1 MTKVSYKI
9 FSMPKQTFINLPKEK
24 KENILKEAM
33 LEFGHY
39 GFDLASIQR
48 ITEQSGISRG
58 SFYQYFEDKADIFG
72 EVLIEISARKMKY
85 LEPVLE
91 SEEEYGLF
99 ELIEK
104 LVKQAVQFGIED
116 PLAFQIGKDLFTS
129 KTLNMKEFLESM
141 KEEVYKRNHIS
152 PESLYMKAIENS
164 IERGEI
170 STKHT
175 IEMILFYAQGMIDK
189 MSELYWH
196 QMTSDSKPGNE
207 DKVISDMLSILKY
220 GLSSSN
226 KTS

>member
-1 MTKVSYKI
+1 
-9 FSMPKQTFINLPKEK
+9 MPKQTFINLPKK
-24 KENILKEAM
+24 KKDNILNEAM

-48 ITEQSGISRG
+48 IIEQSGISRG

-91 SEEEYGLF
+91 SKEEYGLF

-104 LVKQAVQFGIED
+104 LVMQAVEFGMDD
-116 PLAFQIGKDLFTS
+116 PLAFQIGKDLLTS
-129 KTLNMKEFLESM
+129 KTLNVKEFMISL
-141 KEEVYKRNHIS
+141 KEEIYKKNHIC
-152 PESLYMKAIENS
+152 PESLYLKAIENS
-164 IERGEI
+164 IKRGEI
-170 STKHT
+170 STKYS
-175 IEMILFYAQGMIDK
+175 IEMILFYAQVMIDK

-196 QMTSDSKPGNE
+196 QMTRDPRSGEAVKT
-207 DKVISDMLSILKY
+207 ISDMLSILKY

>member
-1 MTKVSYKI
+1 
-9 FSMPKQTFINLPKEK
+9 MPKQTFINLPKEK
-24 KENILKEAM
+24 KENILNEAM

-39 GFDLASIQR
+39 GFDLSSIQR
-48 ITEQSGISRG
+48 IIEQSGISRG

-85 LEPVLE
+85 LEPVLQ
-91 SEEEYGLF
+91 SKEEYGLF

-104 LVKQAVQFGIED
+104 LLMQAVEFGMDD

-129 KTLNMKEFLESM
+129 KTLNIKEFLESLK
-141 KEEVYKRNHIS
+141 KEIYKRNHIS
-152 PESLYMKAIENS
+152 PESLYLKAIENS
-164 IERGEI
+164 IKRGEI
-170 STKHT
+170 STNYS

-196 QMTSDSKPGNE
+196 QMTRDPRSGEAEKT
-207 DKVISDMLSILKY
+207 ISDMLSIFKY